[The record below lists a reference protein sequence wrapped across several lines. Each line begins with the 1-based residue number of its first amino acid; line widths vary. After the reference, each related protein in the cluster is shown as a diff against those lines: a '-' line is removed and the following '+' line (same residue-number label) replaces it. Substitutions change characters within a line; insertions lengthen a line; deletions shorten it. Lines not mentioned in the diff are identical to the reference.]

1 MIHPSSSSSPP
12 ASIDPWL
19 LIAAADPECL
29 AFWACLFDVSVER
42 ISDAVGQVGG
52 YVHDVDD
59 YLRRT
64 H

>member
-1 MIHPSSSSSPP
+1 MTYSSSSSPP
-12 ASIDPWL
+12 SASIDPWL

-29 AFWACLFDVSVER
+29 AFWACLFNVSVER

-59 YLRRT
+59 HLRRM